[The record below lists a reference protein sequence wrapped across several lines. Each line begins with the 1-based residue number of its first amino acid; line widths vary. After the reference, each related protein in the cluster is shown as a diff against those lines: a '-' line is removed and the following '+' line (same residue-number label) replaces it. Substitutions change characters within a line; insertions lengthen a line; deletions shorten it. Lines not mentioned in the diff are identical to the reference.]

1 MLQFNSYV
9 TLYSLQ
15 ANFYID
21 KEKLILYSEIP
32 NCQTGEVSE
41 WSKEA
46 VLKTVEPQGSV
57 GSNPTF
63 SVVLVV
69 GEVREW
75 SNRAPC

>member
-1 MLQFNSYV
+1 MA
-9 TLYSLQ
+9 SLPE
-15 ANFYID
+15 APTPALVWGAARID
-21 KEKLILYSEIP
+21 KRLKNYYSDFPVCI
-32 NCQTGEVSE
+32 GGDVSE

-57 GSNPTF
+57 GSNPTI
-63 SVVLVV
+63 SGQSD